1 MSKAIVTR
9 FFIGG
14 MLAVLAGATLAVAT
28 VWLAI
33 ANEVFVMD
41 GPDIVGLSG
50 SPFGVALVGLGIL
63 GAAMML
69 AGFIA
74 GLVSW
79 IGALL
84 NTARI
89 ANKAWFIALL
99 LSGIFSL
106 GFIAMIAYVVAG
118 PDGTIDAGRK
128 TPQLPAAVLSA

>member
-1 MSKAIVTR
+1 MSKATVTR

-14 MLAVLAGATLAVAT
+14 MLAVLAGAILSVAT
-28 VWLAI
+28 VWVAI
-33 ANEVFVMD
+33 ANGVFVMD
-41 GPDIVGLSG
+41 GPDIVGLTG
-50 SPFGVALVGLGIL
+50 SPLSVALVGLGIV
-63 GAAMML
+63 GAGTML

-99 LSGIFSL
+99 LTGIFSV

-118 PDGTIDAGRK
+118 PDGTIDAGGK
-128 TPQLPAAVLSA
+128 TAKVPGAVANA

>member
-1 MSKAIVTR
+1 MSKASVTR

-14 MLAVLAGATLAVAT
+14 LLAVLAGAILAVAT
-28 VWLAI
+28 VWVAI
-33 ANEVFVMD
+33 ANDVFVMD
-41 GPDIVGLSG
+41 GPDIVGLNG
-50 SPFGVALVGLGIL
+50 SPIGVALVGLGIV
-63 GAAMML
+63 GAAAML
-69 AGFIA
+69 AGFVS

-118 PDGTIDAGRK
+118 PDGTEGPATREKRMLAG
-128 TPQLPAAVLSA
+128 TANA

>member
-1 MSKAIVTR
+1 MSKATVTR

-14 MLAVLAGATLAVAT
+14 TLAVLAGAILAVAT
-28 VWLAI
+28 VWVAV
-33 ANEVFVMD
+33 ANDVFVMD
-41 GPDIVGLSG
+41 GPDIVGLNG
-50 SPFGVALVGLGIL
+50 SPLGVALVGLGIL
-63 GAAMML
+63 GAATVL

-89 ANKAWFIALL
+89 AHKAWFVALL

-106 GFIAMIAYVVAG
+106 GFVAMIAYIVAG
-118 PDGTIDAGRK
+118 PDGTIDARRK
-128 TPQLPAAVLSA
+128 SAQVPGAMVGA